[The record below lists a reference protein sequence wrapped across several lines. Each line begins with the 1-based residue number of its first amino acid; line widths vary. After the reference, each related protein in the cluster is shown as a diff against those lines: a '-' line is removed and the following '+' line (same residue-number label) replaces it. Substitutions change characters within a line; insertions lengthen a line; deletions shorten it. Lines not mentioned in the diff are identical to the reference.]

1 MPESAICLFCIS
13 CFPYFLF
20 FNTTLAD
27 YRRIFSL
34 SPFKIIV
41 YHRRFMCHLIFKS
54 SEKEGGR
61 VERCLH
67 GRLGHVIIILLL
79 FASLR
84 VVQPLST
91 NEVLLIWYYTACVV
105 KIIQLSSKILKLY
118 FLGKVTLKKLTIYIY
133 YNSQSNKSMTN
144 LVVKPRKWTVCVNT
158 NILFRL
164 VLKPFFV
171 TNAVTLVMNIFQD
184 RGRFNAIFMKQL
196 LYSESINSYTVF
208 EEIVPATTR

>member
-118 FLGKVTLKKLTIYIY
+118 FLGKVTLKKLTINYAVY
-133 YNSQSNKSMTN
+133 MKMRLENNSPNVSFWRAWNSVLYGFCRQ
-144 LVVKPRKWTVCVNT
+144 TV
-158 NILFRL
+158 
-164 VLKPFFV
+164 
-171 TNAVTLVMNIFQD
+171 
-184 RGRFNAIFMKQL
+184 
-196 LYSESINSYTVF
+196 
-208 EEIVPATTR
+208 